1 MNYSQLQT
9 TDYFSRPSLI
19 LRTLLF
25 AVPLLFLSQSIA
37 AQQASLEE
45 LQTRFQKEYQAI
57 EYLFEHGPAKRV
69 FPIDPRQRRIQWQRE
84 LAESFAQ
91 AGVTVDEI
99 LKLHPS
105 DEAGW
110 RELRET
116 MTLYSQPTSPA
127 KTRDVFGSGEV
138 QKKAKLVDAPPADY
152 PDAALAAK
160 TDGEVRLRLV
170 LAADGSVK
178 NIFPMKG
185 MPNGLTE
192 AAMAAARKIKFTPA
206 IRDGK
211 PVSQFETLSY
221 EFRKGKGLKPYHPN
235 PEFYF

>member
-9 TDYFSRPSLI
+9 TDYLSRPSLI
-19 LRTLLF
+19 LRTLLI
-25 AVPLLFLSQSIA
+25 AVPLIFLSQSIA
-37 AQQASLEE
+37 AQQDNLAQ

-57 EYLFEHGPAKRV
+57 EYLFEHGPAKKV

-91 AGVTVDEI
+91 AGATVDEI

-116 MTLYSQPTSPA
+116 MTLYSQPTSRA

-138 QKKAKLVDAPPADY
+138 QKKAKLIDAPPADY
-152 PDAALAAK
+152 PAAAGVAK

-170 LAADGSVK
+170 LAADGTVK

-185 MPNGLTE
+185 LPNGLTE
-192 AAMAAARKIKFTPA
+192 AAMNAARRIKFTPA

>member
-1 MNYSQLQT
+1 MNYSSLPASNNRERW
-9 TDYFSRPSLI
+9 SRYG
-19 LRTLLF
+19 RTALL
-25 AVPLLFLSQSIA
+25 AVPLLFLSQTIA
-37 AQQASLEE
+37 AQQDNLGE
-45 LQTRFQKEYQAI
+45 LQARFQREYQAI
-57 EYLFEHGPAKRV
+57 EYLFEHGPAKKV
-69 FPIDPRQRRIQWQRE
+69 FPIDARQRRIQWQRE
-84 LAESFAQ
+84 LADSFAQ
-91 AGVTVDEI
+91 AGMTVDEI

-127 KTRDVFGSGEV
+127 KTRSVFGSSEV
-138 QKKAKLVDAPPADY
+138 QTKAKLLDAPAADY
-152 PDAALAAK
+152 PDEARAAK
-160 TDGEVRLRLV
+160 ESGEVRLRLV
-170 LAADGSVK
+170 LAADGTVK

-185 MPNGLTE
+185 LPHGLTE
-192 AAMAAARKIKFTPA
+192 AAMNAARRIKFTPA
-206 IRDGK
+206 IREGK